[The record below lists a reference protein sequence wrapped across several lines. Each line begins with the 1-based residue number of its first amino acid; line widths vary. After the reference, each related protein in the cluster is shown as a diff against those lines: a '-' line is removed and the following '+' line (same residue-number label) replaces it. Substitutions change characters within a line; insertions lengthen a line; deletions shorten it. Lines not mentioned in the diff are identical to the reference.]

1 MGSYKNVGW
10 MVPGVCDPG
19 LSDGYAPHTS
29 IMRILRMRKNT
40 IHIGVCLPGTNRDE
54 EVRIS
59 SER

>member
-1 MGSYKNVGW
+1 MGW

-29 IMRILRMRKNT
+29 IMRILRMRMNT